1 MVNPPLQVLRR
12 NITRLRKIL
21 IITYYWP
28 PSGGPGVQ
36 RVLKFCKYL
45 NETDWKPIILTV
57 ENGDFPVFDQTLE
70 KDVVRYKI
78 YKSKSYSFHK
88 IFNFFNKNR
97 TTPTF
102 QLSSAKQDGFLIK
115 LFRWIRLNMVIP
127 DGRIGWYFDSIN
139 IGKKIFEENKID
151 AIFSSAPPYT
161 THLIAKN
168 LALLHNLPWIADFR
182 DPWTDRFYNY
192 ENKRWW
198 ITSKLDKVL
207 ENSVINSAQ
216 KCVTVSKEIS
226 RSFKG
231 DFKVIHNGYDEE
243 DFLNVYPNKEEEN
256 VVIRYL
262 GTMTKSQNPKIFFEA
277 ISNLNYNQSKYKVE
291 LIGNIHPDVKVYI
304 QNRGFEKFVEFI
316 SYVDHSK
323 AIQKMVNSHFLLL
336 VIPNTAKN
344 KGIVTGKLF
353 EYIRSMS
360 KIIMIGP
367 LDSDAAEIIN
377 NTSSGRCFDYDN
389 STDIVKYL
397 ESGKYPETI
406 NFEKYSRKN
415 LTSELVE
422 TLEKMIDDYNQ

>member
-1 MVNPPLQVLRR
+1 MVNPSSLVLRK
-12 NITRLRKIL
+12 NITSLKNIL
-21 IITYYWP
+21 IVTYYWP

-57 ENGDFPVFDQTLE
+57 ENGDFPVIDQTLE
-70 KDVVRYKI
+70 KDVLGYKI
-78 YKSKSYSFHK
+78 YKSKSFSFHK
-88 IFNFFNKNR
+88 IFNFFNKNS

-102 QLSSAKQDGFLIK
+102 QLSSAKQDGLFIK
-115 LFRWIRLNMVIP
+115 LSRWIRLNMVIP
-127 DGRIGWYFDSIN
+127 DGRVGWYFDSVN
-139 IGKKIFEENKID
+139 VGSKIFRENKID

-161 THLIAKN
+161 THLIAKK
-168 LALLHNLPWIADFR
+168 LALSSNLPWIADFR

-198 ITSKLDKVL
+198 ITSKLDKIL
-207 ENSVINSAQ
+207 ENSVVKSAQ

-226 RSFKG
+226 RSFKA

-243 DFLNVYPNKEEEN
+243 DFLNVYPHKEKEHI
-256 VVIRYL
+256 VIRYI
-262 GTMTKSQNPKIFFEA
+262 GTMTKSQNPKKFFEVV
-277 ISNLNYNQSKYKVE
+277 SKLNNNKNKYKIE
-291 LIGNIHPDVKVYI
+291 LIGNIHPDVKIYI
-304 QNRGFEKFVEFI
+304 QKQGFDKFVDFI
-316 SYVDHSK
+316 SYVEHSE
-323 AIQKMVNSHFLLL
+323 AIQKMVDSHFLLL

-377 NTSSGRCFDYDN
+377 DTSSGRCFDYDN
-389 STDIVKYL
+389 STDIVQFL
-397 ESGKYPETI
+397 ESGKYSETV

-415 LTSELVE
+415 LTLELVE
-422 TLEKMIDDYNQ
+422 ILEKMIDDYNE

>member
-1 MVNPPLQVLRR
+1 MVNPHSLVLRK

-45 NETDWKPIILTV
+45 NNADWKPIILTV
-57 ENGDFPVFDQTLE
+57 KNGDFPVFDQTLE
-70 KDVVRYKI
+70 KDVLGYKI
-78 YKSKSYSFHK
+78 YRSKSYSFHK
-88 IFNFFNKNR
+88 IFNSLNKKN

-102 QLSSAKQDGFLIK
+102 QLSSAKKDDFLIK
-115 LFRWIRLNMVIP
+115 LSRWIRLNMVIP
-127 DGRIGWYFDSIN
+127 DGRVGWYFDSIN
-139 IGKKIFEENKID
+139 VGKKIFGENKID

-161 THLIAKN
+161 THLIAKK
-168 LALLHNLPWIADFR
+168 LALSNNLPWIADFR

-198 ITSKLDKVL
+198 ITSMLDKVL
-207 ENSVINSAQ
+207 ENLVTNSAQ

-226 RSFKG
+226 RSFLR
-231 DFKVIHNGYDEE
+231 DFKVIHNGYDDE
-243 DFLNVYPNKEEEN
+243 DFLNVYPDKDKEN

-262 GTMTKSQNPKIFFEA
+262 GTMTKSQNPKNFFDV
-277 ISNLNYNQSKYKVE
+277 ISKLNYNKYKYKVE
-291 LIGNIHPDVKVYI
+291 LIGNIHPDVKDYI
-304 QNRGFEKFVEFI
+304 QNQGFEKFVEFI
-316 SYVDHSK
+316 SYVNHSE

-336 VIPNTAKN
+336 AIPNTAKN

-377 NTSSGRCFDYDN
+377 NTSSGKCFDYDN
-389 STDIVKYL
+389 STDIVQYL

-406 NFEKYSRKN
+406 KFEKYSRKN
-415 LTSELVE
+415 LTSKLVE
-422 TLEKMIDDYNQ
+422 ILEKMIDDYN

>member
-1 MVNPPLQVLRR
+1 MVNPLSQVLRK

-70 KDVVRYKI
+70 KDVVGYEI
-78 YKSKSYSFHK
+78 YKSKSYSLHK
-88 IFNFFNKNR
+88 IFNFFNKNS

-115 LFRWIRLNMVIP
+115 LFRWIRLNLVIP
-127 DGRIGWYFDSIN
+127 DGRVGWYFDSIN
-139 IGKKIFEENKID
+139 IGKKIFRENKID

-168 LALLHNLPWIADFR
+168 LALLKNLPWIADFR

-198 ITSKLDKVL
+198 ITRKLDKVL

-262 GTMTKSQNPKIFFEA
+262 GTMTKSQNPKNFFDV
-277 ISNLNYNQSKYKVE
+277 ISKLNYNQIKYKVE

-304 QNRGFEKFVEFI
+304 QNQGFEKFVEFI
-316 SYVDHSK
+316 SYVDHGE

-377 NTSSGRCFDYDN
+377 DTSSGRCFDYDN
-389 STDIVKYL
+389 STDIVHYL

-415 LTSELVE
+415 LTSELVK
-422 TLEKMIDDYNQ
+422 TLEKMIDDHNQ

>member
-1 MVNPPLQVLRR
+1 MVLRK
-12 NITRLRKIL
+12 NITRLKNIL
-21 IITYYWP
+21 IVTYYWP

-45 NETDWKPIILTV
+45 YETDWKPIILTV
-57 ENGDFPVFDQTLE
+57 DNGDFPVIDQSLE
-70 KDVVRYKI
+70 KDVLGYKI
-78 YKSKSYSFHK
+78 YKSKSFSFHK
-88 IFNFFNKNR
+88 IFNFLNKKS

-102 QLSSAKQDGFLIK
+102 QLSSAEQDGFFIK
-115 LFRWIRLNMVIP
+115 LSRWIRLNIVIP
-127 DGRIGWYFDSIN
+127 DGRVGWYFDSVN
-139 IGKKIFEENKID
+139 VGSKIFRENKID

-168 LALLHNLPWIADFR
+168 LALSNNLPWIADFR

-207 ENSVINSAQ
+207 EDSVINSAQ

-226 RSFKG
+226 RSFKA
-231 DFKVIHNGYDEE
+231 DFNVVHNGFDEK
-243 DFLNVYPNKEEEN
+243 DFLNVHPNKEKEN
-256 VVIRYL
+256 VVIRYI
-262 GTMTKSQNPKIFFEA
+262 GTMTKSQNPKNFFKA
-277 ISNLNYNQSKYKVE
+277 ISRLNSNQKKYKVE
-291 LIGNIHPDVKVYI
+291 LIGNIHPDIKVYI
-304 QNRGFEKFVEFI
+304 QEKGFDKFVYFL
-316 SYVDHSK
+316 SYIDHGK
-323 AIQKMVNSHFLLL
+323 AIQRMVNAHFLLL
-336 VIPNTAKN
+336 VIPNTVKN

-389 STDIVKYL
+389 STDIVQYL
-397 ESGKYPETI
+397 ESSKYPETI

-415 LTSELVE
+415 LTLELVE
-422 TLEKMIDDYNQ
+422 ILEKMIDDYNK

>member
-1 MVNPPLQVLRR
+1 LVNPLSQVLRK

-70 KDVVRYKI
+70 KDVVGYEI
-78 YKSKSYSFHK
+78 YKSKSYSLHK
-88 IFNFFNKNR
+88 IFNFFNKNS

-102 QLSSAKQDGFLIK
+102 QLSSAKQDDFLIK

-127 DGRIGWYFDSIN
+127 DGRVGWYFDSIN
-139 IGKKIFEENKID
+139 IGKKIFRENKID

-168 LALLHNLPWIADFR
+168 LALLKNLPWIADFR

-198 ITSKLDKVL
+198 ITRKLDKVL

-262 GTMTKSQNPKIFFEA
+262 GTMTKSQNPKNFFDV
-277 ISNLNYNQSKYKVE
+277 ISKLNYNQIKYKVE

-304 QNRGFEKFVEFI
+304 QNQGFEKFVEFI
-316 SYVDHSK
+316 SYVDHGE

-377 NTSSGRCFDYDN
+377 DTSSGRCFDYDN
-389 STDIVKYL
+389 STDIVQYL